1 MDKFGRPGHSWN
13 KFSDNKVTTTVKY
26 GPYIDTP
33 LATYTVATKKCDV
46 IKDIS
51 TDYSGST
58 FTTYTNGTY
67 NKSSVK
73 MTDTS
78 AETIGAQGRL
88 TEVYDGVIVYVD
100 TYLAQVTKVVPT
112 YKDKNGHATDPTT
125 TVNVFSAQAGIPAT
139 LDYSTEKF
147 AKNDYVLV
155 TMAKAAD
162 SKEYAIQ
169 SMDAATSKTGK
180 LTGLAT
186 TFAAADLDIQN
197 VKAIDAA
204 DVTVNYTAIYKA
216 IAAEDNKLALNSL
229 YTFFYDAKGNVIG
242 VTDASSNYVVIDSIY
257 TETASGNATV
267 TANLVKPDATKLS
280 GKVHT
285 INNSTIL
292 NVDAD
297 KTKNTGAYY
306 HQLYTYTTNTDGT
319 YNLNRTGYEAV
330 AARYTAGSLEFN
342 ANSTR
347 IQISTST
354 VFLLQ
359 SKDSPDGTFATYTGY
374 DKLPSFSGE
383 AEIVMDNANRY
394 ASIVYV
400 RGTVNSNKT
409 VFVTNIADGRTDSLE
424 NGYYKLTL
432 NVLKLSDDGKS
443 LVPDTIVA
451 VTTYANVADAADSLG
466 ISSVGLY
473 DVSLD
478 GNTYYYKNMTVTNP
492 INGATKYQLRVVT
505 DLATDRVTVAAFNGD
520 LNTLGANYNTLYL
533 DASKPLYT
541 RWEEAAD
548 HATATDITKTNT
560 YSDLKTGDLVYVQY
574 KDVNNNG
581 AIESTEVVAVYDMYK
596 LVNVSVTANHT
607 TTHDAEYL
615 NKAYKPITVN
625 SLAAYE
631 TVTGATM
638 TGSEAGTLTAANPV
652 AAAEA
657 GQIVTGDIA
666 ITVTAAKQT
675 GSELKSIKIGED
687 QEITTLDGTTIDATY
702 ATNTHVTYA
711 LADASSRAKVDY
723 EFSSSET
730 PTEVAGDWISASS
743 PIMVTHDATAGKYLI
758 IRVTPEDGT
767 SAVTYYTVHFING

>member
-1 MDKFGRPGHSWN
+1 
-13 KFSDNKVTTTVKY
+13 
-26 GPYIDTP
+26 
-33 LATYTVATKKCDV
+33 
-46 IKDIS
+46 
-51 TDYSGST
+51 
-58 FTTYTNGTY
+58 
-67 NKSSVK
+67 
-73 MTDTS
+73 
-78 AETIGAQGRL
+78 
-88 TEVYDGVIVYVD
+88 
-100 TYLAQVTKVVPT
+100 
-112 YKDKNGHATDPTT
+112 
-125 TVNVFSAQAGIPAT
+125 
-139 LDYSTEKF
+139 
-147 AKNDYVLV
+147 
-155 TMAKAAD
+155 
-162 SKEYAIQ
+162 
-169 SMDAATSKTGK
+169 
-180 LTGLAT
+180 
-186 TFAAADLDIQN
+186 
-197 VKAIDAA
+197 
-204 DVTVNYTAIYKA
+204 
-216 IAAEDNKLALNSL
+216 
-229 YTFFYDAKGNVIG
+229 
-242 VTDASSNYVVIDSIY
+242 
-257 TETASGNATV
+257 
-267 TANLVKPDATKLS
+267 
-280 GKVHT
+280 
-285 INNSTIL
+285 
-292 NVDAD
+292 
-297 KTKNTGAYY
+297 
-306 HQLYTYTTNTDGT
+306 
-319 YNLNRTGYEAV
+319 
-330 AARYTAGSLEFN
+330 
-342 ANSTR
+342 
-347 IQISTST
+347 
-354 VFLLQ
+354 
-359 SKDSPDGTFATYTGY
+359 
-374 DKLPSFSGE
+374 
-383 AEIVMDNANRY
+383 
-394 ASIVYV
+394 
-400 RGTVNSNKT
+400 
-409 VFVTNIADGRTDSLE
+409 
-424 NGYYKLTL
+424 
-432 NVLKLSDDGKS
+432 
-443 LVPDTIVA
+443 
-451 VTTYANVADAADSLG
+451 
-466 ISSVGLY
+466 
-473 DVSLD
+473 
-478 GNTYYYKNMTVTNP
+478 MTVTNP

-505 DLATDRVTVAAFNGD
+505 DLATDRVTVAKFNGTD
-520 LNTLGANYNTLYL
+520 TSTLGANYDTLYL

-548 HATATDITKTNT
+548 QATATDITKTNT

>member
-1 MDKFGRPGHSWN
+1 
-13 KFSDNKVTTTVKY
+13 
-26 GPYIDTP
+26 
-33 LATYTVATKKCDV
+33 L
-46 IKDIS
+46 
-51 TDYSGST
+51 
-58 FTTYTNGTY
+58 
-67 NKSSVK
+67 
-73 MTDTS
+73 
-78 AETIGAQGRL
+78 L
-88 TEVYDGVIVYVD
+88 
-100 TYLAQVTKVVPT
+100 L
-112 YKDKNGHATDPTT
+112 KN
-125 TVNVFSAQAGIPAT
+125 
-139 LDYSTEKF
+139 
-147 AKNDYVLV
+147 
-155 TMAKAAD
+155 
-162 SKEYAIQ
+162 
-169 SMDAATSKTGK
+169 
-180 LTGLAT
+180 
-186 TFAAADLDIQN
+186 
-197 VKAIDAA
+197 
-204 DVTVNYTAIYKA
+204 
-216 IAAEDNKLALNSL
+216 NKLALNSL

-596 LVNVSVTANHT
+596 LVNVTATKT
-607 TTHDAEYL
+607 TTGDYNAKLSYAKEYL
-615 NKAYKPITVN
+615 NKTFNTITVN
-625 SLAAYE
+625 IADNEKIADAKMNENTLDYTTTPKTVAYTTTKVTGNITINIADNKQAGATLKSLNVNSEDITLSDCVNSYVEATLINGYAKIKTVTVNGTDGSFPITWTLSDDSTKATVKVALVDGAKTVAESNLAA
-631 TVTGATM
+631 
-638 TGSEAGTLTAANPV
+638 S
-652 AAAEA
+652 
-657 GQIVTGDIA
+657 
-666 ITVTAAKQT
+666 
-675 GSELKSIKIGED
+675 
-687 QEITTLDGTTIDATY
+687 
-702 ATNTHVTYA
+702 
-711 LADASSRAKVDY
+711 
-723 EFSSSET
+723 
-730 PTEVAGDWISASS
+730 
-743 PIMVTHDATAGKYLI
+743 ATAGNYSAPYGTAAGRYFVI
-758 IRVTPEDGT
+758 TVSAEDAATQNVYIVKLG
-767 SAVTYYTVHFING
+767 GGD

>member
-1 MDKFGRPGHSWN
+1 LLLKN
-13 KFSDNKVTTTVKY
+13 NT
-26 GPYIDTP
+26 
-33 LATYTVATKKCDV
+33 
-46 IKDIS
+46 
-51 TDYSGST
+51 
-58 FTTYTNGTY
+58 
-67 NKSSVK
+67 
-73 MTDTS
+73 
-78 AETIGAQGRL
+78 L
-88 TEVYDGVIVYVD
+88 T
-100 TYLAQVTKVVPT
+100 
-112 YKDKNGHATDPTT
+112 
-125 TVNVFSAQAGIPAT
+125 
-139 LDYSTEKF
+139 
-147 AKNDYVLV
+147 
-155 TMAKAAD
+155 
-162 SKEYAIQ
+162 
-169 SMDAATSKTGK
+169 
-180 LTGLAT
+180 
-186 TFAAADLDIQN
+186 
-197 VKAIDAA
+197 
-204 DVTVNYTAIYKA
+204 
-216 IAAEDNKLALNSL
+216 LNSL

-285 INNSTIL
+285 INNSTIF
-292 NVDAD
+292 NVDTD
-297 KTKNTGAYY
+297 KTKNTVAYY

-342 ANSTR
+342 IKLPENQTQR
-347 IQISTST
+347 VQISAST

-451 VTTYANVADAADSLG
+451 VTTYANAADAAARLG
-466 ISSVGLY
+466 IDSVGLY

-478 GNTYYYKNMTVTNP
+478 GNTYYYKNTAVTNP

-505 DLATDRVTVAAFNGD
+505 DLATDRVTVAKFNGD
-520 LNTLGANYNTLYL
+520 TSTLGANYDTLYL

-596 LVNVSVTANHT
+596 LVNVTATKT
-607 TTHDAEYL
+607 TTGDYNAKLSYAKEYL
-615 NKAYKPITVN
+615 NKTFNTITVN
-625 SLAAYE
+625 IADNEKIADAKMNENTLDYTTTPKTVAYTTTKVTGNITINIADNKQAGATLKSLNVNSEDITLSDCVNSYVEATLINGYAKIKTVTVNGTDGSFPITWTLSDDSTKATVKVALVDGAKTVAESNLAA
-631 TVTGATM
+631 
-638 TGSEAGTLTAANPV
+638 S
-652 AAAEA
+652 
-657 GQIVTGDIA
+657 
-666 ITVTAAKQT
+666 
-675 GSELKSIKIGED
+675 
-687 QEITTLDGTTIDATY
+687 
-702 ATNTHVTYA
+702 
-711 LADASSRAKVDY
+711 
-723 EFSSSET
+723 
-730 PTEVAGDWISASS
+730 
-743 PIMVTHDATAGKYLI
+743 ATAGNYSAPYGTAAGRYFVI
-758 IRVTPEDGT
+758 TVSAEDAATQNVYIVKLG
-767 SAVTYYTVHFING
+767 GGD